1 MNRKETEKL
10 KSYIDTYGDL
20 LFDLCQSLL
29 LNSGHAQLAF
39 RSIIKKLRSSA
50 RFNRYVVYERSWILK
65 IGAEQLLSLLK
76 QQSLAVSPEQQ
87 IELDAKKQV
96 MGDLESFDFYFSRL
110 RSDSQLLLLLKDKHH
125 LPYADIADALGIPVD
140 SLKLQRQQALRT
152 LEEWLWTSH

>member
-1 MNRKETEKL
+1 
-10 KSYIDTYGDL
+10 
-20 LFDLCQSLL
+20 
-29 LNSGHAQLAF
+29 
-39 RSIIKKLRSSA
+39 
-50 RFNRYVVYERSWILK
+50 VVYERSWILK